1 METIWHT
8 CAFALFNFDHVQHEP
23 VLKPNLVK
31 TQNSKP
37 DLDVDDAGVIPP
49 PPPAPIVSAMASAA
63 ASAETFPPTAERS
76 SRLSR
81 RTKLRSWAVLTA

>member
-1 METIWHT
+1 MKTQQSVMGT
-8 CAFALFNFDHVQHEP
+8 CAFALYVSHEP

-37 DLDVDDAGVIPP
+37 HLDVDDAGVIPP
-49 PPPAPIVSAMASAA
+49 PPAPIASAMASAA

>member
-1 METIWHT
+1 MK
-8 CAFALFNFDHVQHEP
+8 A
-23 VLKPNLVK
+23 
-31 TQNSKP
+31 QNPTTKP

-49 PPPAPIVSAMASAA
+49 PPAPIVIAMASAA

-81 RTKLRSWAVLTA
+81 RTKLRSCAVLTA